1 MPGSLPAP
9 FHAMKSLAPKTQ
21 SAGPL
26 LVTAPGTCF
35 GGAQALP
42 SKELYQMLGGAP
54 AGPAH
59 AM

>member
-1 MPGSLPAP
+1 
-9 FHAMKSLAPKTQ
+9 MKSLAPKTQ